1 MDTIAKK
8 LGATEFGK
16 SKRKDKRFYVIFNG
30 KIINFGSKTNNTFID
45 HGDVKKKNA
54 WIARH
59 SKIQNKNGEYVIR
72 LKTSPDYWSYRLLWD

>member
-1 MDTIAKK
+1 MDTIAKN
-8 LGATEFGK
+8 LGATEFGN

-45 HGDVKKKNA
+45 HGDIKKKES

-59 SKIQNKNGEYVIR
+59 SKIKNKEGKYVIK
-72 LKTSPDYWSYRLLWD
+72 LKTSPDFWSYRLLWD